1 LLSVIS
7 EKGSFGI
14 LVAAVLASIWLAY
27 SGPRPSA
34 ASEPFLLFVVVIA
47 LTPLILNLV
56 NRTTPGSSATQ
67 AGSASRFDGAR
78 YAAIFGVAWFGM
90 NPANAETLDHPGA
103 WRVLCSALAMIVGLV
118 LYEWRPQ
125 WRSWAIFLLP
135 VLAGAFC
142 HRATLAFG
150 PLLFAYI
157 FLFEEE
163 GHWLAI
169 PMALVRSLPAV
180 VVSLA
185 ALRLPS
191 GPVVAWDLK
200 IVQGARTL
208 SSFLAPWAS
217 GGSPGQDASAV
228 AMIFLAG
235 TAVYTAAWRHTRA
248 VSFGLWWFLVVI
260 LIVPSEPLPASIGL
274 AVAGASVVARAA
286 ALAPRQEL
294 RLVAAG
300 CLCLLLV
307 CGAGIVHRNVQAFE
321 GPPTLPN
328 QATSRQLPQAAPNAP
343 RSPAAEQLLNLSLSL
358 YQAGKFPESIA
369 AAQSALRIDPNFAEA
384 YNNMAAAHSALHHWN
399 EAIEAAQQAVRLR
412 PDFTLARNNLNWA
425 LEQKRLGR

>member
-1 LLSVIS
+1 VIS
-7 EKGSFGI
+7 EKGPLWI

-56 NRTTPGSSATQ
+56 NRTTPGSGATQ
-67 AGSASRFDGAR
+67 ARSASQFDGAR
-78 YAAIFGVAWFGM
+78 YAAIFGIAWFGM
-90 NPANAETLDHPGA
+90 NPVNAETLDHPEA

-118 LYEWRPQ
+118 LYQWRPQ
-125 WRSWAIFLLP
+125 WRSWGIFLLP

-169 PMALVRSLPAV
+169 PMALVRSLPALLI
-180 VVSLA
+180 SLV

-191 GPVVAWDLK
+191 GPVVALDLK

-208 SSFLAPWAS
+208 FSFLAPWTA
-217 GGSPGQDASAV
+217 GGPPGQDASAV

-235 TAVYTAAWRHTRA
+235 IAVYTAAWRHTRA
-248 VSFGLWWFLVVI
+248 MSFGLWWFLVVI
-260 LIVPSEPLPASIGL
+260 LIVPSEPLAASIGL

-286 ALAPRQEL
+286 LLAPRQEL
-294 RLVAAG
+294 RLIAAG
-300 CLCLLLV
+300 CLGLLLV
-307 CGAGIVHRNVQAFE
+307 CGAGIVNRNVQAFE
-321 GPPTLPN
+321 GPAALPN
-328 QATSRQLPQAAPNAP
+328 QATLRQPLQAAPNVP
-343 RSPAAEQLLNLSLSL
+343 RSPTAEQLLNLSLSL
-358 YQAGKFPESIA
+358 YQARKFPESIA
-369 AAQSALRIDPNFAEA
+369 AAQSALLVDPDFAEA
-384 YNNMAAAHSALHHWN
+384 YNNIAAAHSELHQWD
-399 EAIEAAQQAVRLR
+399 EAIKAAEQALRLR
-412 PDFTLARNNLNWA
+412 PDFALARNNLNWA